1 MYSLSFSLRLVRA
14 SDAEDW
20 ERADAGGGCGE
31 KGVGFVDGMD
41 GVVVVG
47 TA

>member
-20 ERADAGGGCGE
+20 ERADAGGCGE